1 MMGLHFMDD
10 VPFRTV
16 CIHGLVRDERGQKMS
31 KSKGNVIDP
40 LAMIGEYGAD
50 ALRFAVVTLTGP
62 GRDIKL
68 GPARVAEGRSFVTKL
83 WNAARFCEM
92 NQVAPNPLFR
102 PESAQLPL
110 NRWLLDAGNSAI
122 AAATEALE
130 NFRFDDYASACTRFF
145 WNVFCDWF
153 LELSKPV
160 LLGQDEDAAR
170 EVRDTTAYVLGM
182 VLRLLH
188 PAIPFVTETI
198 WDDFGFGPALSLSRA
213 SWPGPARVHEAEAAR
228 EELDWV
234 VRFVTG
240 VRTVRAEMNVPP
252 SVLCPVLLRDASAE
266 TMARAQRWQDV
277 TKRMARLS
285 EIGVA
290 PETIPAGSAQLVLDE
305 ATLLLPLAG
314 VIDLGAE
321 RTRLERDRAR
331 ALEEAEK
338 VAKKLT
344 NADFVSRAKPEVVA
358 ENRAREVS
366 SRQEAARLEAALAR
380 LG

>member
-1 MMGLHFMDD
+1 
-10 VPFRTV
+10 
-16 CIHGLVRDERGQKMS
+16 
-31 KSKGNVIDP
+31 
-40 LAMIGEYGAD
+40 
-50 ALRFAVVTLTGP
+50 
-62 GRDIKL
+62 
-68 GPARVAEGRSFVTKL
+68 
-83 WNAARFCEM
+83 
-92 NQVAPNPLFR
+92 
-102 PESAQLPL
+102 
-110 NRWLLDAGNSAI
+110 
-122 AAATEALE
+122 
-130 NFRFDDYASACTRFF
+130 
-145 WNVFCDWF
+145 
-153 LELSKPV
+153 
-160 LLGQDEDAAR
+160 
-170 EVRDTTAYVLGM
+170 
-182 VLRLLH
+182 
-188 PAIPFVTETI
+188 
-198 WDDFGFGPALSLSRA
+198 
-213 SWPGPARVHEAEAAR
+213 
-228 EELDWV
+228 
-234 VRFVTG
+234 
-240 VRTVRAEMNVPP
+240 
-252 SVLCPVLLRDASAE
+252 VLCPVLLRDASAE